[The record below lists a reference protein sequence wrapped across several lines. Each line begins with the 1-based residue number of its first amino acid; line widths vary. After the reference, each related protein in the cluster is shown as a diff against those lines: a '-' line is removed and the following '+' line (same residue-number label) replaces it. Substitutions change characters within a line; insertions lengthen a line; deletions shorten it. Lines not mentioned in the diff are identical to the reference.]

1 MQIPD
6 RRRNQ
11 AEERILPLI
20 NVVFLL
26 LIFFLIVG
34 SLTATEPFEV
44 EPPGSEAAT
53 DHEPESLTVLMG
65 LQGRFAL
72 NNEVLSGPVVLERL
86 RAEIAQQPQTVVTL
100 KADGELPAN
109 QLVRFTQ
116 SLHEAGVEK
125 LRLLT
130 VPEER

>member
-1 MQIPD
+1 MQIQD

-11 AEERILPLI
+11 TDERILPLI

-34 SLTATEPFEV
+34 SLTATEPFKV
-44 EPPGSEAAT
+44 EPPGSETAA
-53 DHEPESLTVLMG
+53 DREPDSLVVLMG
-65 LQGRFAL
+65 LQGHFAL
-72 NNEVLSGPVVLERL
+72 NNEVLSEPVLLERL
-86 RAEIAQQPQTVVTL
+86 SAEIAQQPQTVVTL

-109 QLVRFTQ
+109 RLVQFSQ
-116 SLHEAGVEK
+116 SLHEVGVEK

-130 VPEER
+130 VPVER